1 MVVVGVLPLSIRV
14 AVIVLPMSVLL
25 CFSYLTQVG
34 MQSFEAFFPVAAVL
48 ADPIGD
54 LPQRPRLQSTRS
66 PLRLPSLLDE
76 TGLLEHS
83 EGTGDG
89 RLAHVEGCGEVLDRG
104 LALGES
110 GQDRAPRG
118 VGEGGECRAEGVCL
132 LHVHHYVVI

>member
-34 MQSFEAFFPVAAVL
+34 MQSLKAFFPVAAVL

-54 LPQRPRLQSTRS
+54 LPQRPRLQSTGS
-66 PLRLPSLLDE
+66 PLRLPPLLDE
-76 TGLLEHS
+76 TGLFKH
-83 EGTGDG
+83 
-89 RLAHVEGCGEVLDRG
+89 AEVLDRG
-104 LALGES
+104 LALGEA
-110 GQDRAPRG
+110 GQDRAPRR